1 MNWNEISNRLALEAE
16 AIAGMLLPNGKR
28 QGPEWVAGS
37 VDGEEGDSLKV
48 RITGNKAGVWKDFAA
63 GHSGDLIDL
72 WAATRGLNLREAF
85 EAARSYLGVSAPKF
99 AAPRRVYSRPARP
112 PVTKPAG
119 RVLAYLM
126 NERKLSL
133 ETIQAFKVG
142 ASKDDDTIIFPYLR
156 DGELV
161 NVKHLAL
168 QRDPAGKKKTW
179 QAADAEPCLF
189 GWDLIPDAAK
199 AVLITEGELDA
210 MSLYEYGVPALSIN
224 QGAGNHQWIDSDFD
238 RLERFQ
244 EIWLWFDNDEAGQK
258 GAKEVANRLG
268 LDRCRIVKF
277 RLKDANEALQQGVT
291 DEEITQ
297 VLDSAERI
305 EPADLRTPDAYLKE
319 VLALFHDGPVNE
331 TGAALPWPAW
341 HDKVRL
347 RPAELSIWTGINGHG
362 KSDLLG
368 QVMINLV
375 REGERVCIFSGE
387 IKPAKLLR
395 HLIIQACATSTPTDP
410 FVSAANAW
418 MSGAIWLYDR
428 VGSVDP
434 DSLLEAFRY
443 AAKRYR
449 VTHFVVDSLM
459 KCGIDEDDYKA
470 QKAFVDRLCN
480 FKNEF
485 DVHVHL
491 VAHPRKAENEDKV
504 PGKLDVKGTGVI
516 SDLTDNVFTV
526 WRNKRKELQ
535 DTPDPNE
542 EDARIYCHKQRAT
555 GYEGALRLW
564 FDANSLHFRQR
575 SDWRPKPY
583 FEFQG
588 QVATEYPTV
597 RSGT

>member
-37 VDGEEGDSLKV
+37 VDGEAGDSLKV
-48 RITGNKAGVWKDFAA
+48 RISGNKAGVWKDFAA
-63 GHSGDLIDL
+63 GNGGDLIDL
-72 WAATRGLNLREAF
+72 WAATRGLSLREAF
-85 EAARSYLGVSAPKF
+85 EAAHSYLGISEPKF
-99 AAPRRVYSRPARP
+99 AAPRRVYSRPTRP
-112 PVTKPAG
+112 PATKPAG
-119 RVLAYLM
+119 RVLEYLM
-126 NERKLSL
+126 TERKLSP

-156 DGELV
+156 GGELV

-189 GWDLIPDAAK
+189 GWDLIADDAK

-210 MSLYEYGVPALSIN
+210 MSLYQYGLGALSIN

-244 EIWLWFDNDEAGQK
+244 EIFLWFDNDEPGQK

-268 LDRCRIVKF
+268 LDRCRIVRF
-277 RLKDANEALQQGVT
+277 HLKDANEALQQGT
-291 DEEITQ
+291 TIDEISAA
-297 VLDSAERI
+297 LDSAERI
-305 EPADLRTPDAYLKE
+305 EPADLRTPDAYLNE
-319 VLALFHDGPVNE
+319 VLALFHDGPVNQS
-331 TGAALPWPAW
+331 GATMPWPAW
-341 HDKVRL
+341 ADRVRL
-347 RPAELSIWTGINGHG
+347 RPGELSIWTGISGHG

-368 QVMINLV
+368 QVVINLV
-375 REGERVCIFSGE
+375 KQGERACFFSGE

-395 HLIIQACATSTPTDP
+395 HLVVQACATCSPTEP
-410 FVSAANAW
+410 FIRAAHEW
-418 MSGAIWLYDR
+418 MNGAIWLYDH
-428 VGSVDP
+428 VGSIDQ

-449 VTHFVVDSLM
+449 VTHFVIDSLM
-459 KCGIDEDDYKA
+459 KCGIAEDDYKA
-470 QKAFVDRLCN
+470 QKGFVDRLCD

-491 VAHPRKAENEDKV
+491 VAHARKGEGEDKA
-504 PGKLDVKGTGVI
+504 PGKLDVKGTGAI
-516 SDLTDNVFTV
+516 SDLADNVFTV

-535 DTPDPNE
+535 DSPDPTE
-542 EDARIYCHKQRAT
+542 EDGRIYCHKQRAT

-564 FDANSLHFRQR
+564 FDPHSLHFRQR

-583 FEFQG
+583 FEFQT
-588 QVATEYPTV
+588 QTAPHATE